1 MERRVEAIGLTKGL
15 DQSQFHDTDG
25 FKIVPGGLLCPR
37 TDEYIAI
44 VL

>member
-1 MERRVEAIGLTKGL
+1 MGRWVKAVGLTRGL
-15 DQSQFHDTDG
+15 GQSQFHDTDG

-37 TDEYIAI
+37 TEEYIAI